1 MLIPPIKCQGKKTKL
16 VSHIK
21 ELYSKLKLDNSV
33 YYEPFMG
40 SGIVG
45 FNIEPERAIFSD
57 NNPYII
63 KFYNSIKSNEID
75 LDTIRIFLEE
85 EGKKLLESGKDY
97 YNLVRDRFNK
107 DGNILDFLFLN
118 RCCFNGLMRFNRNG
132 KFNVPYCKKDDK
144 LSSDY
149 IDKIIDQ
156 VKKVKELLDR
166 HSDWQFIC
174 SDWKDIVKDAKEEDI
189 IYCDPPYLG
198 LFSTYYTEYDI
209 NNEKELQDF
218 LNNICNSKW
227 IYSSWKEN
235 KDKINEFILDLIG
248 KYNSIDIEHRYQIG
262 SKNEYRNKVVE
273 ILIYKN

>member
-63 KFYNSIKSNEID
+63 KFYNSIKSNELD

-166 HSDWQFIC
+166 HPDWQFIC
-174 SDWKDIVKDAKEEDI
+174 SDWKDIVKNAKEEDI

-218 LNNICNSKW
+218 LNNICKSKW

-248 KYNSIDIEHRYQIG
+248 KYDSIDIEHRYQIG

>member
-166 HSDWQFIC
+166 HPDWQFIC

-235 KDKINEFILDLIG
+235 KDKTNEFILDLIG
-248 KYNSIDIEHRYQIG
+248 KYDSIDIEHRYQIG
-262 SKNEYRNKVVE
+262 SKNEYRNKVIE

>member
-85 EGKKLLESGKDY
+85 EGKKLLGSGKDY

-166 HSDWQFIC
+166 HPDWQFIC
-174 SDWKDIVKDAKEEDI
+174 SDWKDIVKNAKEEDI

-235 KDKINEFILDLIG
+235 KDKTNEFILDLIG
-248 KYNSIDIEHRYQIG
+248 KYDSIDIEHRYQIG

>member
-107 DGNILDFLFLN
+107 DSNILDFLFLN

-166 HSDWQFIC
+166 HPDWQFIC

-248 KYNSIDIEHRYQIG
+248 KYDSIDIEHRYQIG

>member
-166 HSDWQFIC
+166 HPDWQFIC
-174 SDWKDIVKDAKEEDI
+174 SDWKDIVKNAKEEDI

-235 KDKINEFILDLIG
+235 KDKTNEFILDLIG
-248 KYNSIDIEHRYQIG
+248 KYDSIDIEHRYQIG

>member
-63 KFYNSIKSNEID
+63 KFYNSIKSNELD

-166 HSDWQFIC
+166 HPDWQFIC

-248 KYNSIDIEHRYQIG
+248 KYDSIDIEHRYQIG

>member
-166 HSDWQFIC
+166 HPDWQFIC
-174 SDWKDIVKDAKEEDI
+174 SDWKDIVKDAKKEDI

-235 KDKINEFILDLIG
+235 KDKTNEFILDLIG
-248 KYNSIDIEHRYQIG
+248 KYDSIDIEHRYQIG

>member
-40 SGIVG
+40 SGVVG
-45 FNIEPERAIFSD
+45 FNIEPEKAIFSD

-63 KFYNSIKSNEID
+63 KFYNSIKNKIINHKIVKD
-75 LDTIRIFLEE
+75 FLEE
-85 EGKKLLESGKDY
+85 SGLELKKNGKDY

-132 KFNVPYCKKDDK
+132 KFNVPYCKKDDRF
-144 LSSDY
+144 SQSY
-149 IDKIIDQ
+149 ITKIVNQ
-156 VKKVKELLDR
+156 VKKVEELLDR
-166 HSDWQFIC
+166 HPDWQFIC
-174 SDWKDIVKDAKEEDI
+174 SDWKDIIKNAKEEDI

-248 KYNSIDIEHRYQIG
+248 KYDSIDIEHRYQIG

>member
-45 FNIEPERAIFSD
+45 FNIEPEIAIFSD

-166 HSDWQFIC
+166 HPDWQFIC

-235 KDKINEFILDLIG
+235 KDKTNEFILDLIG
-248 KYNSIDIEHRYQIG
+248 KYDSIDIEHRYQIG
-262 SKNEYRNKVVE
+262 SKNEYRNKVIE

>member
-85 EGKKLLESGKDY
+85 EGKKLLGSGKDY

-166 HSDWQFIC
+166 HPDWQFIC

-235 KDKINEFILDLIG
+235 KDKTNEFILDLIG
-248 KYNSIDIEHRYQIG
+248 KYDSIDIEHRYQIG

>member
-166 HSDWQFIC
+166 HPDWQFIC
-174 SDWKDIVKDAKEEDI
+174 SDWKDIVKNAKEEDI

-218 LNNICNSKW
+218 LNNICKSKW

-235 KDKINEFILDLIG
+235 KDKTNEFILDLIG
-248 KYNSIDIEHRYQIG
+248 KYDSIDIEHRYQIG